1 MDKQTF
7 WGWGGLKGWGLGRSV
22 PSLENSVV
30 QVSERGFHRR
40 RSTQGQMKLGTV
52 VFADPRA
59 GHGRKRCGSGTPWAH
74 GRVREG
80 KPKDIER
87 EW

>member
-1 MDKQTF
+1 
-7 WGWGGLKGWGLGRSV
+7 
-22 PSLENSVV
+22 
-30 QVSERGFHRR
+30 
-40 RSTQGQMKLGTV
+40 MKLGTV

-80 KPKDIER
+80 KPKDTER
-87 EW
+87 EWEQGIGGPESGF

>member
-1 MDKQTF
+1 
-7 WGWGGLKGWGLGRSV
+7 
-22 PSLENSVV
+22 
-30 QVSERGFHRR
+30 
-40 RSTQGQMKLGTV
+40 MKLGTV

-80 KPKDIER
+80 KPKDTER